1 MTNPNSDTNETKPGE
16 IPPHLL
22 DGLANIAKSVSAA
35 YSQLITSLELQVLR
49 VIHVNNTDV
58 ELIESL
64 LDQLLDICDDDQ
76 ALTLYRL
83 LCRHYWTISQT
94 NTVFYINAYRSM
106 WGSDND

>member
-16 IPPHLL
+16 IPPHVLE
-22 DGLANIAKSVSAA
+22 GLANIANSVSAA
-35 YSQLITSLELQVLR
+35 YSQLITSLEPQVLR
-49 VIHVNNTDV
+49 VIHANNTDI

-64 LDQLLDICDDDQ
+64 LDQLLVICDDDQ
-76 ALTLYRL
+76 ALRLYRL

-106 WGSDND
+106 WGSDDD

>member
-22 DGLANIAKSVSAA
+22 DGLTSIAKSVSTA
-35 YSQLITSLELQVLR
+35 YSQLIASLEPQVLR
-49 VIHVNNTDV
+49 LIHANNTDV
-58 ELIESL
+58 DFIESL

-76 ALTLYRL
+76 ALRLYRL

-94 NTVFYINAYRSM
+94 DTVFYINAYRSM